1 MHSIAQQ
8 EKIAM
13 PRFPWSMFFLAALA
27 CSPTKQTHSQS
38 LVPDSAAKIPN
49 AIGGGGSAFRFT
61 SRSLG
66 ESRSVL
72 IGLPK
77 SFGTTR
83 REYPVIIVLDGEG
96 DFRPAMTVTSEL
108 ASLGHIPESIVVG
121 IPNTDRLRDLT
132 PPGLSVS
139 GSSKSEGGDRFL
151 DFLEKELMPALKTQ
165 FRAGG
170 PIVLVGHSSGGIIAT
185 YAGATRPA
193 FRFILSLDGPTHLGD
208 NWLADRLT
216 EGARH
221 ATGNLRYVSIESVF
235 GWNDSLWTTLTSAA
249 PKSWRLYRQKLDH
262 ESHVSMPFL
271 GIYLGLRTLFQD
283 YAIRSAPQSPT
294 ASTLAWYHH
303 LDTLYGAPVY
313 PPSGLLR
320 QVMEDLEME
329 GQSKGAR
336 DAWNL
341 LVTGYGTPSD
351 STEWRARLA
360 KLAKMPP
367 LTETIEGLLAT
378 PAPKTSAASGF
389 VGEWSGIEWM
399 NPDDKHRMVLRI
411 RDSAGV
417 LVGESVSWP
426 EANKEMVMPLTYLKA
441 VSGGL
446 SWGYM
451 NGMRPRGML
460 VWDGRLDK
468 GTLTGEMRFGGIRFV
483 PPPGMPD
490 HPRIRFELKK
500 VSSP

>member
-1 MHSIAQQ
+1 MR
-8 EKIAM
+8 
-13 PRFPWSMFFLAALA
+13 RFPWFKFFFAALV
-27 CSPTKQTHSQS
+27 CSATNRAESQL

-49 AIGGGGSAFRFT
+49 AIGGGGSAFRFV
-61 SRSLG
+61 SQALG
-66 ESRSVL
+66 ETRSVL

-77 SFGTTR
+77 SFGVSR

-96 DFRPAMTVTSEL
+96 DFRPAMTVASEL
-108 ASLGHIPESIVVG
+108 SSLGHIPESIVVG
-121 IPNTDRLRDLT
+121 IPNTNHLRDLT

-208 NWLADRLT
+208 NWLAERLT
-216 EGARH
+216 ESARRS
-221 ATGNLRYVSIESVF
+221 TGNLRYVSLESVY
-235 GWNDSLWTTLTSAA
+235 GWNDSLWTTLTAAA
-249 PKSWRLYRQKLDH
+249 PKSWTLYRQKLDH

-294 ASTLAWYHH
+294 ASTLAWYHR

-329 GQSKGAR
+329 GQSKGAS

-360 KLAKMPP
+360 KLAEMPP
-367 LTETIEGLLAT
+367 LTETVEGLLST
-378 PAPKTSAASGF
+378 PRPKTSEARQF
-389 VGEWSGIEWM
+389 VGEWTGLEWM
-399 NPDDKHRMVLRI
+399 NSDDKHKVLLRI

-417 LVGESVSWP
+417 LVGESVNWP
-426 EANKEMVMPLTYLKA
+426 APNVELVMPLTYLKV

-460 VWDGRLDK
+460 IWDGRFDK
-468 GTLTGEMRFGGIRFV
+468 GMLTGEMRFGGIRFV
-483 PPPGMPD
+483 EPPGMPG
-490 HPRIRFELKK
+490 HSPIRFELKK
-500 VSSP
+500 VTRL